1 MHVSDLLLLGWP
13 LIMNF
18 LSTTPIV
25 PLCKTDC
32 YVWERDTLIWFQL
45 WLFWTLSFG
54 QIGHYFP
61 LGICIYSALFL
72 GPQLWNA
79 AHITVERT
87 WVLESDVLWLNPGS
101 ASVCLMGRKT
111 NFSEPLFLSVTWG
124 IMITSLI
131 GLNLPPSRVP
141 ITSQVDSQ

>member
-1 MHVSDLLLLGWP
+1 MHVSDLLLLGGP
-13 LIMNF
+13 LTMNF
-18 LSTTPIV
+18 LFTAPVV
-25 PLCKTDC
+25 PLCKRDC
-32 YVWERDTLIWFQL
+32 SVWERETLIWFWL

-61 LGICIYSALFL
+61 FGIFIHSAQFL

-79 AHITVERT
+79 AHGIVERT
-87 WVLESDVLWLNPGS
+87 WVLGSDVLWLNPCS
-101 ASVCLMGRKT
+101 ASVCVMSRET
-111 NFSEPLFLSVTWG
+111 NFSEPLFLSATWG
-124 IMITSLI
+124 IMTTNLI